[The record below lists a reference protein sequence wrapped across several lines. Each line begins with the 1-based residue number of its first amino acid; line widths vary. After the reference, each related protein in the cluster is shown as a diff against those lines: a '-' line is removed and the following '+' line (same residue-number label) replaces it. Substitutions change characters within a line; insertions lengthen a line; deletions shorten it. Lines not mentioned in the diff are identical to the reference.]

1 MVVVRAVLVDLLMG
15 VMDSLQVW
23 TDAAGNRERG
33 LNWRD
38 AVTARMAA
46 TGRYVPYDELLVH
59 GAVRVGLPRAAVAE
73 LLDGWQRMEPWPDAV
88 AVGRLSMPYAFVTNC
103 SKALASV
110 AAERSGLEPAFT
122 LSAEEAG
129 WYKPRPETYRLACE
143 RIGAPPEQIRFV
155 AGASYD
161 ALGAAAVGLGTVLVA
176 RRPPPD
182 RLPAAIAVVRSLDE
196 ALAGVDSRSTE

>member
-1 MVVVRAVLVDLLMG
+1 MTVVRAVLFDLLMG

-23 TDAAGNRERG
+23 AAAAGDRERG
-33 LNWRD
+33 LRWRD
-38 AVTARMAA
+38 AVTERMVAA
-46 TGRYVPYDELLVH
+46 EAYVSYEGLL
-59 GAVRVGLPRAAVAE
+59 AEAAAETGLPPTAAAD
-73 LLDGWQRMEPWPDAV
+73 LLDRWRAMTPWPDAR
-88 AVGRLSMPYAFVTNC
+88 AIGRLSLPYAFVTNC
-103 SKALASV
+103 SRELATV

-129 WYKPRPETYRLACE
+129 WYKPRAEIYRLACE

-182 RLPAAIAVVRSLDE
+182 RLPAPIAVVRSLEE
-196 ALAGVDSRSTE
+196 ALAGVDPRLAE